1 MTAKRRVVI
10 LLKKIWTVLLFY
22 DAESITTS
30 FFLSLLS
37 FFTKPKA
44 NIEQLIGYT
53 IGLFG
58 MRILLL
64 QALVEL
70 ILVFIIIHYG
80 GWEKFWLIML
90 GVFASA
96 IIWGGIIGIG
106 SRNDFGLLK
115 VAFAGYG
122 IPLF

>member
-1 MTAKRRVVI
+1 M
-10 LLKKIWTVLLFY
+10 LKKIWTVLLFY